1 MTACWALPT
10 AGRGSC
16 PWEGWGQPASRHSLC
31 RRQETSC
38 TEDMLVIQQMG
49 YEKGENATLSLRHC
63 SVVKL
68 LSLQVWRAGDWRGHH
83 GLLNS
88 SLAAKENQRT
98 TEGGGKR
105 CWKQWMLVFI
115 TRSKISCMLL
125 EDSQDS
131 SYLLSW
137 ELSNWTCFNP
147 KETFVISPKLLN
159 GSSKCTTIE
168 ITQKP
173 KVSLMAGFFQKS
185 TFQKQW
191 RVAGVRGGAGPLLQH
206 LRHNSLCRRTQV
218 FPALS

>member
-1 MTACWALPT
+1 MQGIGFVYHPSPLHHCETRVLWKA
-10 AGRGSC
+10 
-16 PWEGWGQPASRHSLC
+16 WEWGLLLRVGYK
-31 RRQETSC
+31 RRQSLAWPWSSNLDPVLCLGVKSGSMLSIANSWARLLSTRGVRSASFKTLKTSC
-38 TEDMLVIQQMG
+38 TEDTLVIQQMG
-49 YEKGENATLSLRHC
+49 YEKGENATLSLQHC

-105 CWKQWMLVFI
+105 CWKQWMLVFT

-137 ELSNWTCFNP
+137 ELSNWTCFHP
-147 KETFVISPKLLN
+147 KEFFVISPKLLN
-159 GSSKCTTIE
+159 RSRKRTTIE
-168 ITQKP
+168 IT
-173 KVSLMAGFFQKS
+173 
-185 TFQKQW
+185 
-191 RVAGVRGGAGPLLQH
+191 
-206 LRHNSLCRRTQV
+206 
-218 FPALS
+218 